1 MQAIVD
7 QEGVR
12 RYLVSLTINGDPQT
26 AMVKANTVLVNLLR
40 EEYDLTGT
48 KKGCELGDCGSCT
61 ILLDGRPVNSCLV
74 LALEADGSEIVTV
87 EGLTER
93 GELDRVQ
100 QAFLDKAAVQC
111 GYCTPGMILSA
122 KALLDP
128 VQLPAFGQSLHGDDF
143 TSVRFQGQDQA
154 GVNRA
159 PIQEYGTGAAI
170 PELTPFFGSC
180 KVIFLSQQVHQHRI
194 GFDHRGLGASVYGQT
209 DQIAPHALLI
219 YYGLHCLIPP
229 LHGLLWMSYGCPI

>member
-100 QAFLDKAAVQC
+100 QGLGGEEHARCAVD
-111 GYCTPGMILSA
+111 
-122 KALLDP
+122 ALHRRFVQEGLLVP

-170 PELTPFFGSC
+170 PELTPFLGSC

-219 YYGLHCLIPP
+219 YYGLNCLIPP
-229 LHGLLWMSYGCPI
+229 LHGFLWLSYGCPI